1 MKFSLFIDTDSPKVI
16 DANQISEALK
26 SAANSLRKIY
36 SDSSGRIKDE
46 DGYLIGNWKI
56 EFDESSEDEEEYG

>member
-1 MKFSLFIDTDSPKVI
+1 MKFSLFIDTDSKVT

-26 SAANSLRKIY
+26 YIINSLKKIY

-46 DGYLIGNWKI
+46 DGCLIGNWKI
-56 EFDESSEDEEEYG
+56 EFDESSEDEEECV